1 MVNWTCSLVL
11 HCLTEPMLELG
22 TEHRNPNS
30 LACVSSQGA
39 MGYVPVLTKQTCI
52 LFKTPVTT
60 EQFLK
65 GQRPE
70 GDQHV
75 AFVLLS
81 PLGEF
86 KSYKGTFPPES
97 GLGSNQAW
105 TRHLPM
111 PAMTSSPLRLLSR
124 SLNFIGWNLQNP
136 RQTNVSLILA

>member
-1 MVNWTCSLVL
+1 
-11 HCLTEPMLELG
+11 MLEPG

-30 LACVSSQGA
+30 LACVTSQG
-39 MGYVPVLTKQTCI
+39 YVSLLTKQTCI

-70 GDQHV
+70 GDQQV
-75 AFVLLS
+75 AFVLLN

-97 GLGSNQAW
+97 GLGSNRA
-105 TRHLPM
+105 
-111 PAMTSSPLRLLSR
+111 
-124 SLNFIGWNLQNP
+124 
-136 RQTNVSLILA
+136 